1 MQNPGHQTGVRVNQ
15 KVTQNQAGTLGVV
28 ERVGR
33 VNPQPR
39 GVMIT

>member
-1 MQNPGHQTGVRVNQ
+1 MQDPGHQTGVRVNQ
-15 KVTQNQAGTLGVV
+15 KVTQNQTGTLGVV
-28 ERVGR
+28 ERLGY